1 MDSYQWIMCAGLV
14 VWIGLGLYL
23 CLLARRQTLLSGR
36 ISRLEE
42 KE

>member
-1 MDSYQWIMCAGLV
+1 MDNYQWIMYAGLA

-23 CLLARRQTLLSGR
+23 YLLTRRQTLLSGR
-36 ISRLEE
+36 ISRIEE

>member
-1 MDSYQWIMCAGLV
+1 MDSYQWIMYAGLA

-23 CLLARRQTLLSGR
+23 CLLTRRQALLSGR
-36 ISRLEE
+36 ISRIEE